1 MSNSADL
8 GQPAVAKSTSSAAAL
23 RKKPSPGARSQV
35 VRAAAAA
42 GRILQQLSLLFVLLA
57 LWEIGVRA
65 QWIDGNLFPP
75 PSKVLQALV
84 DLAKLGMLRKDIEAS
99 VVRVGVG
106 FLIASACAISLATLL
121 ARWTTLA
128 KYVMP
133 ILELVRPI
141 SVIAWIPIA
150 ILWFGLGD
158 KPAWFIIFL
167 GSFFPIFTNTY
178 LGIRS
183 VQPIH
188 IQAAQCLGAG
198 KLLFLRKVLLPSA
211 LPYILAG
218 MRVGLG
224 VGWMCVIAA
233 ELIAATSGLGY
244 MIQTARVLIE
254 TEKVLAG
261 MITIGV
267 IGYFMNFLMLLLER
281 RLTPWSHHAL

>member
-1 MSNSADL
+1 M
-8 GQPAVAKSTSSAAAL
+8 
-23 RKKPSPGARSQV
+23 PSDSRVPSV
-35 VRAAAAA
+35 VKT
-42 GRILQQLSLLFVLLA
+42 ILATIQQWSLVLAILVFWEVGVRLA
-57 LWEIGVRA
+57 L
-65 QWIDGNLFPP
+65 IDGNLFPP
-75 PSKVLQALV
+75 PSKIFQALI
-84 DLAKLGMLRKDIEAS
+84 DLAKLGLLWKDILAS
-99 VVRVGVG
+99 VWRVVIG
-106 FLIASACAISLATLL
+106 FLIATLCAISLATLL
-121 ARWTTLA
+121 ARWGGLA

-133 ILELVRPI
+133 IIEIVRPI

-183 VQPIH
+183 VEPIH
-188 IQAAQCLGAG
+188 VQAAQCLGAG
-198 KLLFLRKVLLPSA
+198 RMLFLRKVLLPSA

-261 MITIGV
+261 MITIGI
-267 IGYFMNFLMLLLER
+267 IGLGMNHLMLLLER
-281 RLTPWSHHAL
+281 KLTPWSHHTA